1 MIIYHDLRSQPLFKP
16 YFEASG
22 VPHTN
27 HFRTWYTLLIH
38 RFLVK
43 IPAVL
48 KKIPFEFLYND
59 PVCAPDDDKII
70 VFDTH
75 ASGRYLNWLCKNH
88 PDKRIIL
95 WFWNPT
101 KDMKRFLILKDRI
114 ECWSY
119 CRADVHKYGMLYNT
133 QFFFDCLAKE
143 AEECPPPPV
152 DRPPKA
158 LFIGRDKGRKKKLE
172 NLETQLNALGIV
184 TDFRII
190 RPPRLSF
197 LPSLSEKLIPYRE
210 VIDAVKGSTILIDLY
225 TKPDAGVSLRA
236 MEALFFRRKMI
247 TNRPLMRKE
256 DFYNSHNIYI
266 LDHEER
272 SLEEFLAEP
281 YVDIDPAIRDSY
293 LLSNWLKRFI
303 KRRPKN
309 DKVRQHR
316 P

>member
-1 MIIYHDLRSQPLFKP
+1 M
-16 YFEASG
+16 
-22 VPHTN
+22 
-27 HFRTWYTLLIH
+27 
-38 RFLVK
+38 
-43 IPAVL
+43 
-48 KKIPFEFLYND
+48 
-59 PVCAPDDDKII
+59 
-70 VFDTH
+70 
-75 ASGRYLNWLCKNH
+75 
-88 PDKRIIL
+88 
-95 WFWNPT
+95 
-101 KDMKRFLILKDRI
+101 
-114 ECWSY
+114 
-119 CRADVHKYGMLYNT
+119 
-133 QFFFDCLAKE
+133 
-143 AEECPPPPV
+143 
-152 DRPPKA
+152 
-158 LFIGRDKGRKKKLE
+158 
-172 NLETQLNALGIV
+172 NALGIEA
-184 TDFRII
+184 DFRLI

-210 VIDAVKGSTILIDLY
+210 VLNAVKESTILIDLY

>member
-1 MIIYHDLRSQPLFKP
+1 MIVYHDLRAQPLFKP

-22 VPHTN
+22 VSHTN
-27 HFRTWYTLLIH
+27 HFRTWYTILIYRLLI
-38 RFLVK
+38 RFPF
-43 IPAVL
+43 IL
-48 KKIPFEFLYND
+48 KQIPFEFLYND

-75 ASGRYLNWLCKNH
+75 ANCRYLNWVCKNL

-95 WFWNPT
+95 WFWNPAQN
-101 KDMKRFLILKDRI
+101 MARFRYLTRRI

-119 CRADVHKYGMLYNT
+119 CRVDVHKYGMLYNT

-143 AEECPPPPV
+143 AAECPPPPA

-158 LFIGRDKGRKKKLE
+158 LFIGRDKGRKEKLKM
-172 NLETQLNALGIV
+172 LDKQLRALGFV
-184 TDFRII
+184 TDFRLV
-190 RPPRLSF
+190 PMPRIKILA
-197 LPSLSEKLIPYRE
+197 SLREKVIPYRD
-210 VIDAVKGSTILIDLY
+210 VIDAVKESTILIDLY

-256 DFYNSHNIYI
+256 DFYDSHNIYI

-309 DKVRQHR
+309 DKVRPH
-316 P
+316 